1 MSFDFKKAYYYIIA
15 LITFFVLL
23 WGVID
28 FASATTGL
36 ISGKYL
42 PQPQMGEKPGTPGLE
57 EYYQQRVA
65 QDRLFDSLAR
75 ILVAGVIFGYAQLR
89 LRKLEQS

>member
-1 MSFDFKKAYYYIIA
+1 MSLDLKKLYYYVIA

-28 FASATTGL
+28 FVSAATNLTT
-36 ISGKYL
+36 SKYL
-42 PQPQMGEKPGTPGLE
+42 PAAPAIEKGAEPGLE
-57 EYYQQRVA
+57 DYYQKRVT

-75 ILVAGVIFGYAQLR
+75 IVVSGGIFLYAKYQIN
-89 LRKLEQS
+89 KLEKS